1 MTYKQAKERLD
12 KEYKLALERPF
23 VHDPVAYALYQ
34 AWKAADLDRE
44 KREKDGES
52 K

>member
-12 KEYKLALERPF
+12 KEYKLALEQPF
-23 VHDPVAYALYQ
+23 VRDPVAYAMFQ
-34 AWKAADLDRE
+34 TWKAADLDR
-44 KREKDGES
+44 KDGKS